1 MGNSTQ
7 SMGKKL
13 DSFLSKMSE
22 LIDTL
27 PSQETKSR
35 LDKEL
40 GVLIEF
46 LTDFRNRLK
55 TVPTDQDANDFTST
69 IELIKD
75 YVRVAESDP
84 MLSRVLGLSG
94 NGASRKPP
102 HKPLTEQ
109 NRKEA
114 ESIAEVLKELSPE
127 DVERRLSDKRKY
139 NVPML
144 KQIGKELGITIP
156 SKSSRLSITE
166 KIVKKTANM
175 RGYSHLRHGHSGNVG
190 T

>member
-1 MGNSTQ
+1 MVNSIQ
-7 SMGKKL
+7 SAGKKL

-22 LIDTL
+22 FVDTL

-35 LDKEL
+35 LDKEV

-55 TVPTDQDANDFTST
+55 TLPTDQDANDVTST
-69 IELIKD
+69 IEMIKD

-84 MLSRVLGLSG
+84 MLSRVLGLSE
-94 NGASRKPP
+94 NGTSRRSP
-102 HKPLTEQ
+102 KPLTEQ
-109 NRKEA
+109 GRKEA
-114 ESIAEVLKELSPE
+114 GSIAEILKELSPE

-144 KQIGKELGITIP
+144 KQIGKELGLSIP
-156 SKSSRLSITE
+156 SKSSRRSIIE
-166 KIVKKTANM
+166 KIVKKTANL
-175 RGYSHLRHGHSGNVG
+175 RGYNHLRHGHSGSVS

>member
-1 MGNSTQ
+1 MADSMQ

-22 LIDTL
+22 LVDTL

-55 TVPTDQDANDFTST
+55 TLPTGQDANAIAST
-69 IELIKD
+69 IEMIKD

-84 MLSRVLGLSG
+84 MLSRILGLSQ
-94 NGASRKPP
+94 NGISRKSPNL
-102 HKPLTEQ
+102 LTEQ
-109 NRKEA
+109 SRKEA
-114 ESIAEVLKELSPE
+114 ESIAEVLKELLPE
-127 DVERRLSDKRKY
+127 EVERRLSDRRKY

-144 KQIGKELGITIP
+144 KQIGKELGLSIP
-156 SKSSRLSITE
+156 SRSSRLSIME
-166 KIVKKTANM
+166 KIVKKTANL
-175 RGYSHLRHGHSGNVG
+175 RGYRHLRHGA
-190 T
+190 

>member
-1 MGNSTQ
+1 MGNSIQ

-22 LIDTL
+22 LVDTL

-40 GVLIEF
+40 GVMIEF

-55 TVPTDQDANDFTST
+55 TLPTDQDANQVTST

-75 YVRVAESDP
+75 YVRMAESDP
-84 MLSRVLGLSG
+84 VLSRVLGLSG
-94 NGASRKPP
+94 NGTSRRAL
-102 HKPLTEQ
+102 KPLAEQ
-109 NRKEA
+109 SRKEA
-114 ESIAEVLKELSPE
+114 GSIAEVLKELSPE
-127 DVERRLSDKRKY
+127 DIERRLSDKRKY
-139 NVPML
+139 NVSML
-144 KQIGKELGITIP
+144 KQIGKELGLSIP
-156 SKSSRLSITE
+156 SKSSRLSIME
-166 KIVKKTANM
+166 KIVKKTANL
-175 RGYSHLRHGHSGNVG
+175 RGYNHLRHGHSESVN

>member
-1 MGNSTQ
+1 MGNSIQ

-22 LIDTL
+22 LVDTL

-40 GVLIEF
+40 EVLIEF

-55 TVPTDQDANDFTST
+55 TLPTDQDANAVAST

-84 MLSRVLGLSG
+84 VLSRVLGLSG
-94 NGASRKPP
+94 NGTSRKSP

-109 NRKEA
+109 GRKEA
-114 ESIAEVLKELSPE
+114 QSIAEVLKELSPE
-127 DVERRLSDKRKY
+127 DVERKLADKRKY
-139 NVPML
+139 KVPML
-144 KQIGKELGITIP
+144 KQIGKELGLRTLTEFKLPI
-156 SKSSRLSITE
+156 SSSSR
-166 KIVKKTANM
+166 
-175 RGYSHLRHGHSGNVG
+175 
-190 T
+190 